1 MKFLIITQVY
11 WPDTASTAQHLADIA
26 EYLTS
31 QQHEVTV
38 ISGRHAYEN
47 PSIKYKPAEQ
57 RNGVNIKRIKSTSFG
72 KKNVAGRLMDFFTFN
87 CSLVLKLAGLKKKEA
102 DVMIGMTSPPLVS
115 FFGVWFAKRKGI
127 NFHYWTMDLQP
138 ELSIA
143 SGLMKKDALPT
154 RLLTSM
160 GNYIFRNSDNIIAL
174 DKYMSDHIV
183 NRGATQQA
191 VNVIPVWPVMDA
203 VYEGE
208 RQLNPFRI
216 QNNFGSRIVVMYSGN
231 HSFVHPLDTV
241 LDAALTLANDPRFLF
256 VFIGEGVRK
265 KDVTK
270 FKEKHQLESIVQLPY
285 QPRDMIHLSL
295 GSADLQVVILGEN
308 QVGYTHPNKVYGA
321 MFIGKPILY
330 VGPQQSHIG
339 DILEN
344 CDGNIFVS
352 TGEGKLLAEKLQQ
365 FADQGEQ
372 SWLEI
377 GKRNQQYAHR
387 FFHPET
393 LKEQMAQTLT
403 LN

>member
-11 WPDTASTAQHLADIA
+11 WPDTASTAQHLTDIA

-47 PSIKYKPAEQ
+47 PSIKYRPAEQ

-72 KKNVAGRLMDFFTFN
+72 KKNIAGRLMDFFTFN
-87 CSLVLKLAGLKKKEA
+87 CSLVFKLAGLKKKEA

-115 FFGVWFAKRKGI
+115 FFGVWFAKRKGMD
-127 NFHYWTMDLQP
+127 FHYWTMDLQP

-143 SGLMKKDALPT
+143 SGLMKEGALPT

-174 DKYMSDHIV
+174 DKYMCNHIV
-183 NRGATQQA
+183 NRGASQNA
-191 VNVIPVWPVMDA
+191 VSVIPVWPVMDS
-203 VYEGE
+203 VYDGARRE
-208 RQLNPFRI
+208 NPFRI
-216 QNNFGSRIVVMYSGN
+216 QNNFGNKIVVMYSGN

-241 LDAALTLANDPRFLF
+241 LDAALHLSEDPRFLF

-270 FKEKHQLESIVQLPY
+270 FREKNNLDSIVQLPY
-285 QPRDMIHLSL
+285 QPREVIHLSL

-330 VGPQQSHIG
+330 VGPKQSHIG
-339 DILEN
+339 DILQS
-344 CDGNIFVS
+344 CPGNIFVQ
-352 TGEGKLLAEKLQQ
+352 TGEGKLLAEKLQH
-365 FADQGEQ
+365 FADRGEQ
-372 SWLEI
+372 SWLDT
-377 GKRNQQYAHR
+377 GMRNQQYAHQH
-387 FFHPET
+387 FHPDTLKAKMAET
-393 LKEQMAQTLT
+393 LSLS
-403 LN
+403 